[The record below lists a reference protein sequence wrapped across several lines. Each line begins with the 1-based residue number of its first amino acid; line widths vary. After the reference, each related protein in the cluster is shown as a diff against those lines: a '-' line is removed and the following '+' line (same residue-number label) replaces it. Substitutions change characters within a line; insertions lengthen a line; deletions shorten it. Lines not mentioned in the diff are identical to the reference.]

1 MDLKSALQTTL
12 GSSYSLD
19 RELGGGGMSRVFVA
33 DERRLNRKV
42 VIKVLSPELA
52 AGVSGDRFEREIQ
65 LAASLQ
71 QANIVPILAAG
82 EIGGDGTRLPFYTM
96 PFVEG
101 ESLRARLVAGGAL
114 PIASVIGIVRDVA
127 KALAYAHERGVVHR
141 DIKPDNVLLSGGTAV
156 VTDFGI
162 AKAISAARA
171 DTERGGA
178 TLTQLG
184 TSIGTP
190 AYMSPEQAAGDPD
203 VDHRADVYSLG
214 CMAYELL
221 TGQSPFQGRTPARML
236 AAHMTE
242 TPRPISEL
250 RPDTPAGLEQL
261 VMRCLEKDPGSRPQ
275 SGQEVAQSLDAI
287 TSTGLSA
294 MPSGMLGAPGS
305 LSKTLAAYGAA
316 LFIVAIVARAAVI
329 ALGLPDW
336 AFWGAVIVM
345 LFGLPVILFTWFVG
359 RTMRRIATATP
370 ALTPGGGP
378 AAPQG
383 TMATIAL
390 KASPHISWRRTWIGG
405 AWALGGFAVLVVAF
419 VVMRAM
425 GVGPAA
431 SLLSS
436 GKLSDRE
443 RLIVAEFATP
453 DTSLSTMVTEA
464 VRTNLG
470 QSRVVSILPPVA
482 IAGALQ
488 RMQRPTTSRL
498 DLSLARE
505 IAAREGVKAI
515 IDGSIR
521 TLGDSYI
528 VSMRLVSADSAAPL
542 AAVQATAAGPAELLE
557 VIDDLTRDLRGKI
570 GESLKDVRGSPPL
583 EQVTTGSLEALRI
596 YAEAA
601 RSIDMGGSPVAGA
614 ERLREAVRIDTAFA
628 MAWRKLGVALN
639 NGGMP
644 RPRVDSAL
652 AKAYQFRERLSE
664 RERLLAEGTYYHLG
678 PGRDRG
684 RAIQAYE
691 RLLAIDPTEAG
702 AANNLASIYM
712 GRRDFARAESLFKQ
726 QIANGR
732 ASSQN
737 YTNLI
742 AALFNTDKVD
752 ESERYL
758 NEFER
763 LYPNSFYA
771 KTAPMNFLYE
781 RNQIDSLEKTL
792 RSLHASTEIVLRLNG
807 ASGLASYSLLRGR
820 PSETVRYGN
829 EARRLSEA
837 IGGQPSNTIADSLQV
852 SWINLLWY
860 DDTTGAVRRMER
872 VLATNDIGRLPFDQ
886 RPYGALAM
894 FFAEAG
900 DPQRARV
907 LMARYD
913 AEIPDTSERRIR
925 EPGRR
930 AVMGVI
936 ARAEGRYEDALRE
949 LWRADTTYDGPNGS
963 CTVCILDDIGQT
975 WDRMG
980 VADSAIF
987 YLEKY
992 LDTPMYGR
1000 QGMDASVKPLML
1012 KRLGELY
1019 EGKGN
1024 AEKAA
1029 TYYRE
1034 FLALWERAEPRLQ
1047 PKVAEARR
1055 RLGRMADVEG
1065 R

>member
-1 MDLKSALQTTL
+1 MDLKSALQSTL
-12 GSSYSLD
+12 GNSYSLD

-33 DERRLNRKV
+33 HEKRLNRRV

-82 EIGGDGTRLPFYTM
+82 EIGGEGTRLPFYTM

-101 ESLRARLVAGGAL
+101 ESLRARLVAGGAM
-114 PIASVIGIVRDVA
+114 PIASVVGILRDVA

-162 AKAISAARA
+162 AKAISAART
-171 DTERGGA
+171 DNDGG

-242 TPRPISEL
+242 TPRAISEL
-250 RPDTPAGLEQL
+250 RPDAPAGLEQL
-261 VMRCLEKDPGSRPQ
+261 VMRCLEKDPASRPQ
-275 SGQEVAQSLDAI
+275 SGHEIAQSLDAL
-287 TSTGLSA
+287 TSTGISA
-294 MPSGMLGAPGS
+294 IPAGMLGAPGS
-305 LSKTLAAYGAA
+305 LSKSLAAYGAA
-316 LFIVAIVARAAVI
+316 LFIVAIVARASVI

-359 RTMRRIATATP
+359 RTMRRMAAMTP
-370 ALTPGGGP
+370 SNTGGGSTQP
-378 AAPQG
+378 RG
-383 TMATIAL
+383 TMATLAL
-390 KASPHISWRRTWIGG
+390 KASPHVNWRRTWLAG
-405 AWALGGFAVLVVAF
+405 AWALGAFGVLVIAFAVL
-419 VVMRAM
+419 RAL
-425 GVGPAA
+425 GIGPAA

-436 GKLSDRE
+436 GKLSERE

-498 DLSLARE
+498 DLPLARE

-515 IDGSIR
+515 VDGSIR
-521 TLGDSYI
+521 TLGSSYV

-570 GESLKDVRGSPPL
+570 GESLKEVRGSPPL
-583 EQVTTGSLEALRI
+583 EQVTTASLEALRI

-601 RSIDMGGSPVAGA
+601 RSLDMGGNPITAS

-628 MAWRKLGVALN
+628 MAWRKLGVALSN
-639 NGGMP
+639 AGLG
-644 RPRVDSAL
+644 RARVDSAL
-652 AKAYQFRERLSE
+652 ANAYRFRDRLTE
-664 RERLLAEGTYYHLG
+664 RERLMAEGTYYHLG
-678 PGRDRG
+678 PGRDRR

-691 RLLAIDPTEAG
+691 RLLAIDPAEGG
-702 AANNLASIYM
+702 ATNNLASILI
-712 GRRDFARAESLFKQ
+712 GRRDFVRAESLFKR
-726 QIANGR
+726 QIESGR
-732 ASSQN
+732 GTSQN

-742 AALFNTDKVD
+742 AALFNGGKVD
-752 ESERYL
+752 EAQRYL
-758 NEFER
+758 EEYSRTFSASPYTR
-763 LYPNSFYA
+763 
-771 KTAPMNFLYE
+771 TAPVTFLYASNQLDSME
-781 RNQIDSLEKTL
+781 RHL
-792 RSLHASTEIVLRLNG
+792 RALYASTDPVLRVNG
-807 ASGLASYSLLRGR
+807 ASGLAGYSLLRGR

-829 EARRLSEA
+829 EAQRISDQL
-837 IGGQPSNTIADSLQV
+837 GGQQTNMIADSLQY
-852 SWINLLWY
+852 SWLDLQWY
-860 DDTTGAVRRMER
+860 NDTAAAVRRMDR
-872 VLATNDIGRLPFDQ
+872 VLAANDIDRLPFDQ
-886 RPYGALAM
+886 RPYGALGL

-900 DPQRARV
+900 DVHRARA
-907 LMARYD
+907 LMARYV
-913 AEIPDTSERRIR
+913 AQIPDTNERRVR

-930 AVMGVI
+930 AVLGVI
-936 ARAEGRYEDALRE
+936 ARAEGRYQDALRD
-949 LWRADTTYDGPNGS
+949 LWAADTTYDGPNGS
-963 CTVCILDDIGQT
+963 CTICLLDDIGQT

-980 VADSAIF
+980 VADSAIY

-992 LDTPMYGR
+992 LQTPMYGR
-1000 QGMDASVKPLML
+1000 QGMDASTKPLMV
-1012 KRLGELY
+1012 KRLGELH
-1019 EGKGN
+1019 EARGN
-1024 AEKAA
+1024 AVKAA
-1029 TYYRE
+1029 EYYRE
-1034 FLALWERAEPRLQ
+1034 FIGLWEKAEPRLQ

-1055 RLGRMADVEG
+1055 RLARLADVES